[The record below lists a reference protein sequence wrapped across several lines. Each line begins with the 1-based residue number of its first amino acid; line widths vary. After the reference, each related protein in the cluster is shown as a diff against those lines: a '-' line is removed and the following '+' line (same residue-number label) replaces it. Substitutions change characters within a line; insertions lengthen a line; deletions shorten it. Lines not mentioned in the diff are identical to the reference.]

1 MNYIS
6 DSELRKILDDKWK
19 EYRNIHENSED
30 KNNQKFA
37 RKVMIV
43 VRDVEREVSKFFDR
57 KKM

>member
-37 RKVMIV
+37 RKGMIV